1 MRCIWLAR
9 TASWRKCGW
18 RPAVRSGRRTAVLDL
33 VLENGRVVDGTGN
46 PWFFG
51 DVGIKDGTIVELGRV
66 NQRGLETID
75 ARGRVVSP
83 GFIDGHCHSD
93 LMVLDDP
100 RSEIKLRQGV
110 TTEVVG
116 NCGMTPAPFAP
127 RNLDLLRTY
136 AEPVLGNSEQE
147 WRWETVEQYFDAL
160 LGARPS
166 ENVATYV
173 GHGTLR
179 IAAMGFENRPASGEE
194 LDRMKGL
201 LEEALQ
207 AGAIGLSLGLMYAPG
222 SYTPREELAELC
234 SVLSRYDGLLA
245 THIRGEGN
253 SLIPSLEEVI
263 WIAERSDVPL
273 QISHLKAAGGANWGS
288 VTRAMDIIEDA
299 RSRGLDV
306 TCDIYPYTA
315 GSTSLTTLLPPWA
328 LEGGVSRTLERLG
341 DPAARERIKAE
352 LRQEQDDWDNLVA
365 STGWDSVYISSLS
378 RDDAAN
384 LAGKN
389 ILEAS
394 EARGVDPEDSMM
406 DLLLEQDGKVSIV
419 FFHMAGSDVEQVI
432 RWGRSLIASDSLHD
446 QAEKPHPR
454 LYGTFPHVLARYVRE
469 KKLLTLEEAVRKM
482 TSFPASRFNLGKRGL
497 IAPGYAAD
505 LVVFDPET
513 VQDTA
518 TYEDPK
524 HFPEGISHVLVNGT
538 KAVEAGSLLETGEGT
553 VIERSTP

>member
-1 MRCIWLAR
+1 
-9 TASWRKCGW
+9 
-18 RPAVRSGRRTAVLDL
+18 LDL

-100 RSEIKLRQGV
+100 GSEIKLQQGV

-136 AEPVLGNSEQE
+136 VEPVLGNSEQE

-179 IAAMGFENRPASGEE
+179 IAVMGFENRPASGEE
-194 LDRMKGL
+194 LDRMKGM
-201 LEEALQ
+201 LEDALR

-234 SVLSRYDGLLA
+234 SVLPSYNGLLA

-253 SLIPSLEEVI
+253 SLIPSIEEVI
-263 WIAERSDVPL
+263 WIAERSGVPL

-288 VTRAMDIIEDA
+288 VMRAIELIEDA
-299 RSRGLDV
+299 RARGLDV
-306 TCDIYPYTA
+306 TCDVYPYTA

-328 LEGGVSRTLERLG
+328 LEGGVSKTLERLC
-341 DPAARERIKAE
+341 DPTPRERLRAE
-352 LRQEQDDWDNLVA
+352 LREEHEDWDNLVA
-365 STGWDSVYISSLS
+365 STGWDSVYISSAS
-378 RDDAAN
+378 RDRDAN

-389 ILEAS
+389 VVEIS
-394 EARGVDPEDSMM
+394 ESRGIDPEDCMM

-432 RWGRSLIASDSLHD
+432 GWEGSLIASDSLHD

-482 TSFPASRFNLGKRGL
+482 TSFPARRFELGKRGL

-513 VQDTA
+513 ILDTS

-538 KAVEAGSLLETGEGT
+538 KAVESGILLETGEGK
-553 VIERSTP
+553 VIGRENR

>member
-1 MRCIWLAR
+1 
-9 TASWRKCGW
+9 
-18 RPAVRSGRRTAVLDL
+18 VLDL
-33 VLENGRVVDGTGN
+33 VLENGRLVDGTGN

-51 DVGIKDGTIVELGRV
+51 DVGIKDGTIVEVGRA
-66 NQRGLETID
+66 NQRALETID
-75 ARGRVVSP
+75 AGGRVVSP

-100 RSEIKLRQGV
+100 RSEIKLQQGV

-116 NCGMTPAPFAP
+116 NCGITPAPFAP
-127 RNLDLLRTY
+127 QNLDLLRTY
-136 AEPVLGNSEQE
+136 VEPVLGNTGQT
-147 WRWETVEQYFDAL
+147 WCWETVEQYFDAL
-160 LGARPS
+160 MEARPS

-179 IAAMGFENRPASGEE
+179 IAVMGFENRVASGEE

-222 SYTPREELAELC
+222 SYTPREELVELC
-234 SVLSRYDGLLA
+234 SVLSRYEGLLA

-253 SLIPSLEEVI
+253 SLIPSIEEVI
-263 WIAERSDVPL
+263 WIAERSGVPL
-273 QISHLKAAGGANWGS
+273 QISHLKAAGRGNWGC
-288 VTRAMDIIEDA
+288 VTRAMELIEGA

-306 TCDIYPYTA
+306 TCDVYPYTA

-328 LEGGVSRTLERLG
+328 LEGGISKALERLE
-341 DPAARERIKAE
+341 DPISREKIKAE
-352 LRQEQDDWDNLVA
+352 LGQEQDDWDNLVA
-365 STGWDSVYISSLS
+365 PTGWDSVYISSS
-378 RDDAAN
+378 SKDHGAE

-389 ILEAS
+389 VLEVS
-394 EARGVDPEDSMM
+394 ESRGIDPEDCMM

-419 FFHMAGSDVEQVI
+419 FFHMDGSDVEQVI
-432 RWGRSLIASDSLHD
+432 GWDRSLIASDSLHD

-469 KKLLTLEEAVRKM
+469 KQLLTLEEAVRKM
-482 TSFPASRFNLGKRGL
+482 TSFPARRFKLGRRGL

-505 LVVFDPET
+505 LVVFDPEKIL
-513 VQDTA
+513 DKA

-524 HFPEGISHVLVNGT
+524 TFPEGISHVLVNGT
-538 KAVEAGSLLETGEGT
+538 IAVESGILLETGEGR
-553 VIERSTP
+553 VIGRENR

>member
-1 MRCIWLAR
+1 
-9 TASWRKCGW
+9 
-18 RPAVRSGRRTAVLDL
+18 VLDL
-33 VLENGRVVDGTGN
+33 VIENGRIVDGTGN
-46 PWFFG
+46 PWFLG
-51 DVGIKDGTIVELGRV
+51 DVGIKDGRIVEVGRV
-66 NQRGLETID
+66 DQRGLETID
-75 ARGRVVSP
+75 AGGRVVSP

-100 RSEIKLRQGV
+100 GSEIKLQQGV

-116 NCGMTPAPFAP
+116 NCGMTPTPFAP
-127 RNLDLLRTY
+127 QNLDLLRTY
-136 AEPVLGNSEQE
+136 IEPVLGKTGRE
-147 WRWETVEQYFDAL
+147 WRWESIGQYFDVL
-160 LGARPS
+160 MEVQPS
-166 ENVATYV
+166 ENVATFV

-179 IAAMGFENRPASGEE
+179 IAVMGFENRPASDEE
-194 LDRMKGL
+194 LNRMKGL

-253 SLIPSLEEVI
+253 SLIPSIEEVI
-263 WIAERSDVPL
+263 WISERSGVPL
-273 QISHLKAAGGANWGS
+273 QVSHLKAAGGGNWGS
-288 VTRAMDIIEDA
+288 VTRAMELIEEA

-306 TCDIYPYTA
+306 TCDVYPYTA

-328 LEGGVSRTLERLG
+328 LEGGVAQTLERLG
-341 DPAARERIKAE
+341 DPASRERIKAE

-378 RDDAAN
+378 RDHEAD

-389 ILEAS
+389 ILEVS
-394 EARGVDPEDSMM
+394 KSRGVDAEDYMM

-432 RWGRSLIASDSLHD
+432 GWGRSLIASDSLHD

-469 KKLLTLEEAVRKM
+469 KQLLTLEEAVRKM
-482 TSFPASRFNLGKRGL
+482 TSFPARRFKLGKRGL
-497 IAPGYAAD
+497 ITPGYAAD
-505 LVVFDPET
+505 LVVFDPEKII
-513 VQDTA
+513 DKA

-524 HFPEGISHVLVNGT
+524 HFPEGISHVLINGA
-538 KAVEAGSLLETGEGT
+538 KAVEAGTLLRAGEGT
-553 VIERSTP
+553 VIGRSNL

>member
-1 MRCIWLAR
+1 M
-9 TASWRKCGW
+9 
-18 RPAVRSGRRTAVLDL
+18 DL
-33 VLENGRVVDGTGN
+33 VLQNGRLMDGTGN

-51 DVGIKDGTIVELGRV
+51 DVGIKDGKIVEVGRV
-66 NQRGLETID
+66 NQRGREKID
-75 ARGRVVSP
+75 AGGQVVAP

-100 RSEIKLRQGV
+100 RSEIKLQQGV

-127 RNLDLLRTY
+127 QNLDLLRTY
-136 AEPVLGNSEQE
+136 VEPVLGNTGRE

-160 LGARPS
+160 LEAEPS

-179 IAAMGFENRPASGEE
+179 IAVMGFEDRPASGEE
-194 LDRMKGL
+194 LDRMKRL

-207 AGAIGLSLGLMYAPG
+207 AGVIGLSLGLMYAPG
-222 SYTPREELAELC
+222 NYTPREELAELC
-234 SVLSRYDGLLA
+234 SVLTRYDGLLA

-253 SLIPSLEEVI
+253 SLIPSIEEVI
-263 WIAERSDVPL
+263 WIAERSGVPL
-273 QISHLKAAGGANWGS
+273 QISHLKAAGGGNWGR
-288 VTRAMDIIEDA
+288 VTRAMELIEEA
-299 RSRGLDV
+299 RSRVLDV
-306 TCDIYPYTA
+306 TCDVYPYTA

-328 LEGGVSRTLERLG
+328 LEGGVSQTLERLG
-341 DPAARERIKAE
+341 DPTSRKRIKAE
-352 LRQEQDDWDNLVA
+352 LRQEHDDWDNLVA

-378 RDDAAN
+378 RGHDAN

-389 ILEAS
+389 VLEVS
-394 EARGVDPEDSMM
+394 ESRGVDPEDCMM

-432 RWGRSLIASDSLHD
+432 GWERSLIASDSLHD

-469 KKLLTLEEAVRKM
+469 KKLLSLEEAVRKM
-482 TSFPASRFNLGKRGL
+482 TSFPARRFNLGKRGL

-505 LVVFDPET
+505 LVVFDPQT
-513 VQDTA
+513 ILDTA

-538 KAVEAGSLLETGEGT
+538 KAIECGTLLTAAKGI
-553 VIERSTP
+553 VIGRSPS

>member
-1 MRCIWLAR
+1 MLGR
-9 TASWRKCGW
+9 TVVWRRCGW
-18 RPAVRSGRRTAVLDL
+18 LPAGKFGRGLVLDL
-33 VLENGRVVDGTGN
+33 VLQNGRVVDGTGN

-51 DVGIKDGTIVELGRV
+51 DVGIKDGIIVELGRV
-66 NQRGLETID
+66 NRRGLETID
-75 ARGRVVSP
+75 AGGRVVSP

-100 RSEIKLRQGV
+100 RSEIKLQQGV

-127 RNLDLLRTY
+127 HNLDLLRTY
-136 AEPVLGNSEQE
+136 VEPVLGDTERE

-160 LGARPS
+160 LDARPS

-179 IAAMGFENRPASGEE
+179 IAVMGFENRPASGEE
-194 LDRMKGL
+194 LDRMKRL

-234 SVLSRYDGLLA
+234 SVLSRYGGLLA

-253 SLIPSLEEVI
+253 SLIPSIEEVI
-263 WIAERSDVPL
+263 WIAERSGVPL
-273 QISHLKAAGGANWGS
+273 QVSHLKAAGGSNWGS
-288 VTRAMDIIEDA
+288 VNKAMELIERA

-306 TCDIYPYTA
+306 TCDVYPYTA

-328 LEGGVSRTLERLG
+328 LEGGVSQTLERLG
-341 DPAARERIKAE
+341 DPASRERIRSE
-352 LRQEQDDWDNLVA
+352 LREDQDDWDNLVA

-378 RDDAAN
+378 RDHDAN

-389 ILEAS
+389 VVEVS
-394 EARGVDPEDSMM
+394 ESRGIEPEDCMM

-432 RWGRSLIASDSLHD
+432 RWERSLIASDSLHD

-469 KKLLTLEEAVRKM
+469 KKLLSLEEAVRKM
-482 TSFPASRFNLGKRGL
+482 TSFPARRFKLGKRGL

-505 LVVFDPET
+505 LVVFDSEKI
-513 VQDTA
+513 VDTA

-524 HFPEGISHVLVNGT
+524 HFPEGISHVLVNGA
-538 KAVEAGSLLETGEGT
+538 KAVEAGALLRTGEGT
-553 VIERSTP
+553 VIRRSTDTGR

>member
-1 MRCIWLAR
+1 M
-9 TASWRKCGW
+9 
-18 RPAVRSGRRTAVLDL
+18 LDL

-51 DVGIKDGTIVELGRV
+51 DIGIKDGKIVEVGRIR
-66 NQRGLETID
+66 QRGREEID
-75 ARGRVVSP
+75 AGGQAISP

-100 RSEIKLRQGV
+100 RTEIKLQQGV

-136 AEPVLGNSEQE
+136 VEPVLGNTGRE
-147 WRWETVEQYFDAL
+147 WRWETVEQYFEAL
-160 LGARPS
+160 LEVRPS

-179 IAAMGFENRPASGEE
+179 IAVMGFEDRPASDDE

-234 SVLSRYDGLLA
+234 SALSRYDGLLA
-245 THIRGEGN
+245 THMRGEGN
-253 SLIPSLEEVI
+253 SLIPSIEEVS
-263 WIAERSDVPL
+263 WIAERSGVPL
-273 QISHLKAAGGANWGS
+273 QISHLKAAGGSSWGS
-288 VTRAMDIIEDA
+288 VTRAMELIEET

-306 TCDIYPYTA
+306 TCDVYPYTA

-328 LEGGVSRTLERLG
+328 LEGGVSQTLEKLG
-341 DPAARERIKAE
+341 DPASRERIKAE

-365 STGWDSVYISSLS
+365 STGWDSVYISSAS
-378 RDDAAN
+378 RDHDTN

-389 ILEAS
+389 ILEVS
-394 EARGVDPEDSMM
+394 ESRGVDPEDCMM
-406 DLLLEQDGKVSIV
+406 DLLLEHDGKVSIV
-419 FFHMAGSDVEQVI
+419 FFHMAGDDVEQVI

-454 LYGTFPHVLARYVRE
+454 LYGTFPHVLAKYVRE

-482 TSFPASRFNLGKRGL
+482 TSFPASRFKLGKRGL
-497 IAPGYAAD
+497 VAPGYAAD
-505 LVVFDPET
+505 LVVFDPERIL
-513 VQDTA
+513 DTA

-524 HFPEGISHVLVNGT
+524 RFPEGISHVLVNGA
-538 KAVEAGSLLETGEGT
+538 KAVGSGTLLETGQGM
-553 VIERSTP
+553 VIGRTADTGR

>member
-1 MRCIWLAR
+1 
-9 TASWRKCGW
+9 
-18 RPAVRSGRRTAVLDL
+18 VLDL

-46 PWFFG
+46 PWFLG
-51 DVGIKDGTIVELGRV
+51 DVGIKDGKIVEIGRV
-66 NQRGLETID
+66 NQRGVETID
-75 ARGRVVSP
+75 AGGQTISP

-100 RSEIKLRQGV
+100 GSEIKLQQGV

-127 RNLDLLRTY
+127 KNLDLLRTY
-136 AEPVLGNSEQE
+136 VEPVLGNTGSE

-160 LGARPS
+160 LDAKPS

-179 IAAMGFENRPASGEE
+179 IVVMGFDNRSASDEE

-201 LEEALQ
+201 LDEALQ

-253 SLIPSLEEVI
+253 SLIPSIEEVV
-263 WIAERSDVPL
+263 WIAERCGVPL
-273 QISHLKAAGGANWGS
+273 QISHLKAAGGGNWGS
-288 VTRAMDIIEDA
+288 VTRAMELIEEA

-306 TCDIYPYTA
+306 TCDVYPYTA

-328 LEGGVSRTLERLG
+328 LEGGVAKTLERLE
-341 DPAARERIKAE
+341 DRTSRERIKGE
-352 LRQEQDDWDNLVA
+352 LRQEHDDWDNLVA

-378 RDDAAN
+378 RNHDAN

-389 ILEAS
+389 IMEVS
-394 EARGVDPEDSMM
+394 ESRGIDPGACMM

-432 RWGRSLIASDSLHD
+432 RWERSLVASDSLHD

-482 TSFPASRFNLGKRGL
+482 TSFPARRFKLGKRGL

-513 VQDTA
+513 ILDTA

-524 HFPEGISHVLVNGT
+524 HFPEGISHVLVNGA
-538 KAVEAGSLLETGEGT
+538 KAIASGAVLETGEGT
-553 VIERSTP
+553 VIGRSTP

>member
-1 MRCIWLAR
+1 M
-9 TASWRKCGW
+9 
-18 RPAVRSGRRTAVLDL
+18 LDL
-33 VLENGRVVDGTGN
+33 VIENGRIVDGTGN
-46 PWFFG
+46 PWFLG
-51 DVGIKDGTIVELGRV
+51 DVGIKDGRIVEVGRV
-66 NQRGLETID
+66 DQRGLETID
-75 ARGRVVSP
+75 AGGRVVSP

-100 RSEIKLRQGV
+100 GSEIKLQQGV

-127 RNLDLLRTY
+127 QNLDLLRTY
-136 AEPVLGNSEQE
+136 VEPVLGNTGRE
-147 WRWETVEQYFDAL
+147 WQWESIGQYLDVLMEVE
-160 LGARPS
+160 PS
-166 ENVATYV
+166 ENVATFV

-179 IAAMGFENRPASGEE
+179 IAVMGFENRPASDEE

-253 SLIPSLEEVI
+253 SLIPSIEEVI
-263 WIAERSDVPL
+263 WIAERSGVPL
-273 QISHLKAAGGANWGS
+273 QISHLKAAGEGNWGS
-288 VTRAMDIIEDA
+288 VTRAMESIEEA
-299 RSRGLDV
+299 RSRELDV
-306 TCDIYPYTA
+306 TCDVYPYTA

-328 LEGGVSRTLERLG
+328 LEGGVSQTLERLG
-341 DPAARERIKAE
+341 DPASRERIKAE
-352 LRQEQDDWDNLVA
+352 LRQEQEDWDNLIA

-378 RDDAAN
+378 KDHDSN

-389 ILEAS
+389 ILEVS
-394 EARGVDPEDSMM
+394 ESRGIDAEDCMM

-432 RWGRSLIASDSLHD
+432 RWGRSLIASDSLHN

-469 KKLLTLEEAVRKM
+469 KQLLTLEEAVRKM
-482 TSFPASRFNLGKRGL
+482 TSVPARRFKLGKRGL

-505 LVVFDPET
+505 LVVFDP
-513 VQDTA
+513 VKVLDKA

-524 HFPEGISHVLVNGT
+524 YFPEGISHVLVNGA
-538 KAVEAGSLLETGEGT
+538 KAVEAGALLRAGEGT
-553 VIERSTP
+553 VIGRSSL

>member
-1 MRCIWLAR
+1 M
-9 TASWRKCGW
+9 
-18 RPAVRSGRRTAVLDL
+18 
-33 VLENGRVVDGTGN
+33 DGTGN

-51 DVGIKDGTIVELGRV
+51 DVGIKDGKIVEVGRV
-66 NQRGLETID
+66 NQRGREKID
-75 ARGRVVSP
+75 AGGQVVAP

-100 RSEIKLRQGV
+100 RSEIKLQQGV

-127 RNLDLLRTY
+127 QNLDLLRTY
-136 AEPVLGNSEQE
+136 VEPVLGNTGRE

-160 LGARPS
+160 LEAEPS

-179 IAAMGFENRPASGEE
+179 IAVMGFEDRPASGEE
-194 LDRMKGL
+194 LDRMKRL

-207 AGAIGLSLGLMYAPG
+207 AGVIGLSLGLMYAPG

-234 SVLSRYDGLLA
+234 SVLTRYDGLLA

-253 SLIPSLEEVI
+253 SLIPSIEEVI
-263 WIAERSDVPL
+263 WIAERSGVPL
-273 QISHLKAAGGANWGS
+273 QISHLKAAGGGNWGR
-288 VTRAMDIIEDA
+288 VTRAMELIEEA
-299 RSRGLDV
+299 RSRVLDV
-306 TCDIYPYTA
+306 TCDVYPYTA

-328 LEGGVSRTLERLG
+328 LEGGVSQTLERLG
-341 DPAARERIKAE
+341 DPTSRKRIKAE
-352 LRQEQDDWDNLVA
+352 LRQEHDDWDNLVA

-378 RDDAAN
+378 RGHDAN

-389 ILEAS
+389 VLEVS
-394 EARGVDPEDSMM
+394 ESRGVDPEDCMM

-432 RWGRSLIASDSLHD
+432 GWERSLIASDSLHD

-469 KKLLTLEEAVRKM
+469 KKLLSLEEAVRKM
-482 TSFPASRFNLGKRGL
+482 TSFPARRFNLGKRGL

-505 LVVFDPET
+505 LVVFDPQT
-513 VQDTA
+513 ILDTA

-538 KAVEAGSLLETGEGT
+538 KAIECGTLLTAAKGI
-553 VIERSTP
+553 VIGRSPS